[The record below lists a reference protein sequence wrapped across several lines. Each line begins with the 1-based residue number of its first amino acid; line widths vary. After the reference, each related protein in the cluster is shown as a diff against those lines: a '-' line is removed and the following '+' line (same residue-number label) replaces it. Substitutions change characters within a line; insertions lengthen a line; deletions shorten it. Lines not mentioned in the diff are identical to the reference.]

1 MKRANQFEATSSSTM
16 QDAPLLPKRSR
27 PSHDGAEGFSADCTQ
42 QIECHKEIK
51 KPEVSLICRLCS
63 QLYTDPRMLSCLHCF
78 CRECLHK
85 EVGSQSA
92 LKESRV
98 KGSQLNPQQDK
109 GAGPIMN
116 CPTCQ
121 KPVTIPVGGVKD
133 IPQDF
138 HLDNEVK
145 IAQYQ
150 SKVARKDAVPCDIC
164 IGGTSLGPA
173 VGFCCSCHHF
183 MCQQCC
189 DHHKLAQHD
198 MIALDETVPKERL
211 SAVKPTCALHS
222 KELVFYCETCCC
234 LICHDCTTSDH
245 KDHKQNTTLQ
255 SIASSCRA
263 DIRKLLPSAQE
274 VVSKLAVAVNGN
286 VKILKEVKENEMAA
300 IQSIKQTFYQLRQAL
315 DSKRNEL
322 LSEVH
327 AFALSKQT
335 ALIKQKKTFETQMH
349 DISHCSDVA
358 STVLQKYTDCEII
371 ALKKLPYAE
380 LRGSVS
386 KAQRVS
392 LEPCECSDIVKVA
405 LRTDSYQNSLSKM
418 CHLIDFC
425 PGKSAWNSASSSCIV
440 GSPFML
446 RVKANNSNGQDYP
459 YDDIQLKVVLKPQGA
474 GSGVVGNV
482 VQHRNG
488 EYSISLNPVSSGP
501 HLLNITMNGQHIQK
515 SPQQL
520 YVKDKFEY
528 EPEEF

>member
-392 LEPCECSDIVKVA
+392 LEP
-405 LRTDSYQNSLSKM
+405 L
-418 CHLIDFC
+418 
-425 PGKSAWNSASSSCIV
+425 